1 LIKEEFK
8 ARYPKE
14 KKERKERVVKGN
26 LGNRRS
32 KATNANRIKTL
43 SSLGQCQKE
52 VISKKSVMAKITLS
66 IVPFSGKMIT
76 RAL

>member
-32 KATNANRIKTL
+32 KATA
-43 SSLGQCQKE
+43 G
-52 VISKKSVMAKITLS
+52 
-66 IVPFSGKMIT
+66 
-76 RAL
+76 